1 MTEIN
6 PSYSS
11 YNLYSIG
18 SPNNTV
24 GLPQTSSNNE
34 EVFKDFRIAIVSTDG
49 KSASIPKTI
58 SVSDIEHLNFS
69 FVEDL
74 NVAEQEELIN
84 QAKDRL
90 SEIQQEQDK
99 SPTGEYKEQL
109 DKLQNSLEAL
119 INNLSSSL

>member
-11 YNLYSIG
+11 YNLYSME
-18 SPNNTV
+18 SPTNTNQI
-24 GLPQTSSNNE
+24 PQTNSNNQ
-34 EVFKDFRIAIVSTDG
+34 EVLKDFHISIVSSG
-49 KSASIPKTI
+49 GNAISFPKII
-58 SVSDIEHLNFS
+58 STSDIEDLNFS

-74 NVAEQEELIN
+74 NVSEQEELVK

-90 SEIQQEQDK
+90 DEIQQEQDK

-109 DKLQNSLEAL
+109 DKLQKGLEIL
-119 INNLSSSL
+119 ITILQSS